1 MEIIWTRQA
10 LEMVNEFVD
19 YIAGDDYQTA
29 ERWALELMQKTDKLA
44 DHPRLGRIVPEY
56 NEETLREII
65 AGNTGL
71 PIVLKRRLF
80 ILKPYGMFV
89 NCRMKTSKELR

>member
-19 YIAGDDYQTA
+19 YIARNDYQAA
-29 ERWALELMQKTDKLA
+29 ERWALELMTKTDKLA
-44 DHPRLGRIVPEY
+44 DHPRQGRIVPEY

-65 AGNTGL
+65 AGNYRIAYRIKEDAIYIEAVWHVRQL
-71 PIVLKRRLF
+71 PEED
-80 ILKPYGMFV
+80 M
-89 NCRMKTSKELR
+89 

>member
-19 YIAGDDYQTA
+19 YIARDDYQTA

-65 AGNTGL
+65 AGNYRIAYRIKEEAIYIEAVWHVRQL
-71 PIVLKRRLF
+71 PDEDK
-80 ILKPYGMFV
+80 
-89 NCRMKTSKELR
+89 